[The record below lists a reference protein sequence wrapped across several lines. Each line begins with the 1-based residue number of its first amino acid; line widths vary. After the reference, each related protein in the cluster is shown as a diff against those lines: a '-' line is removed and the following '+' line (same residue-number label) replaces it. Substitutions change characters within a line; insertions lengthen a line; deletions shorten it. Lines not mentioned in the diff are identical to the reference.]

1 MFLSLFFQIQF
12 ILTIRFNYTPMK
24 FLHLSFLLV
33 FSQVLFAQTTD
44 KSKKATQPAL
54 RFAVLEIERQDI
66 PYGSEDLFVF
76 EFKNTSKKAAVI
88 TNVQTSCGCTAA
100 DRPETPIRKGKKGV
114 IKVHYDTKRV
124 GAFTKTITVF
134 SNVGDPII
142 LTIKGTVLTPSDS
155 PVTN

>member
-1 MFLSLFFQIQF
+1 MKLLQLTLFLCFSQLFF
-12 ILTIRFNYTPMK
+12 
-24 FLHLSFLLV
+24 
-33 FSQVLFAQTTD
+33 AQ
-44 KSKKATQPAL
+44 SSENGKKTTQPAL
-54 RFAVLEIERQDI
+54 RFTVLEIERQDI

-88 TNVQTSCGCTAA
+88 TNVQTSCGCTTAE
-100 DRPETPIRKGKKGV
+100 RPETPIRKGKKGV

-134 SNVGDPII
+134 SNVGDPIV